1 MRNASWVAA
10 LSLISAIVL
19 GLPRAIANEP
29 ATGSYPEKDDVWKRF
44 AIKDVK
50 LGTELSKLK
59 KAGFTCD
66 HEDFRPACVL
76 FLDPKCKGRPSKI
89 NPANVSSQVPAGQS
103 CFLNSNPGSG
113 FGATYLDRKLTTLSH
128 VVIEG
133 THSNVPRV
141 DEITYRFPKDVLTED
156 SNLGKALIAK
166 YGKPNR
172 ADPPTSMTWTTTTAP
187 NIILSAMCEAQSDD
201 CRLTVSD
208 DDFRTAEGSIK
219 DDADKAQDVKNGPA
233 APKF

>member
-1 MRNASWVAA
+1 
-10 LSLISAIVL
+10 
-19 GLPRAIANEP
+19 
-29 ATGSYPEKDDVWKRF
+29 
-44 AIKDVK
+44 
-50 LGTELSKLK
+50 
-59 KAGFTCD
+59 
-66 HEDFRPACVL
+66 
-76 FLDPKCKGRPSKI
+76 
-89 NPANVSSQVPAGQS
+89 
-103 CFLNSNPGSG
+103 
-113 FGATYLDRKLTTLSH
+113 
-128 VVIEG
+128 
-133 THSNVPRV
+133 
-141 DEITYRFPKDVLTED
+141 
-156 SNLGKALIAK
+156 LIAK